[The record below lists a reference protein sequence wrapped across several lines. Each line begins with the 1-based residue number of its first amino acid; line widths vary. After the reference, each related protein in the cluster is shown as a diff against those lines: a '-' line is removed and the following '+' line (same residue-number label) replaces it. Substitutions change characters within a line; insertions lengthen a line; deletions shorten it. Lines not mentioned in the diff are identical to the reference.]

1 MNKRKNNK
9 VNNLRKEAQFVL
21 FVTSYLPL
29 FILIILKQFSE
40 NYPYLHWGGFNLD
53 AIIFCVQ
60 RFGLSIIFMTISAMG
75 IVGCKF
81 LFQNLERLSPN
92 GDNVTV
98 CKIDN
103 KNSESIGYIATYI
116 IPFLF
121 QSFNGWY
128 ELAAL
133 LFLLLIIYRIYVNS
147 NLILINP
154 ILSFKYSLFEIEY
167 QQQNGKIRNGLIITK
182 DRHLEEDSIIKIYE
196 IGFKLFYGV
205 NKQLKK

>member
-1 MNKRKNNK
+1 MNKQKSNK

-21 FVTSYLPL
+21 FATSYLPL
-29 FILIILKQFSE
+29 FVLIILKQISE
-40 NYPYLHWGGFNLD
+40 NYSYFHWGGLNFN
-53 AIIFCVQ
+53 AIILCIQ
-60 RFGLSIIFMTISAMG
+60 KFGLSITLLLISLIG
-75 IVGCKF
+75 IVGCKL
-81 LFQNLERLSPN
+81 LFENLERLSPN
-92 GDNVTV
+92 GENVTI

-116 IPFLF
+116 VPFLF

-133 LFLLLIIYRIYVNS
+133 SFLLIIIYRIYINS

-154 ILSFKYSLFEIEY
+154 TLSFKYSLFEIEY
-167 QQQNGKIRNGLIITK
+167 MQQNGKQKNGLIITK
-182 DRHLEEDSIIKIYE
+182 NGYLEEDSIIKIYG

-205 NKQLKK
+205 NKQ

>member
-1 MNKRKNNK
+1 MKINR
-9 VNNLRKEAQFVL
+9 VNNLRKEAKFVL
-21 FVTSYLPL
+21 FATSYLPL
-29 FILIILKQFSE
+29 FVLISLRQFSE
-40 NYPYLHWGGFNLD
+40 NYSYLHWGGFNFD
-53 AIIFCVQ
+53 AIIFCMQ
-60 RFGLSIIFMTISAMG
+60 RFGLSIILIIISVIG
-75 IVGCKF
+75 ILGCKF
-81 LFQNLERLSPN
+81 LFKNLKLLSPN

-116 IPFLF
+116 VPFLF

-128 ELAAL
+128 ELVAL
-133 LFLLLIIYRIYVNS
+133 LFLLLIIYRIYINS

-167 QQQNGKIRNGLIITK
+167 QQQSGKIKNGLIITRDK
-182 DRHLEEDSIIKIYE
+182 LLEEDGIIKIYE

-205 NKQLKK
+205 SKQ